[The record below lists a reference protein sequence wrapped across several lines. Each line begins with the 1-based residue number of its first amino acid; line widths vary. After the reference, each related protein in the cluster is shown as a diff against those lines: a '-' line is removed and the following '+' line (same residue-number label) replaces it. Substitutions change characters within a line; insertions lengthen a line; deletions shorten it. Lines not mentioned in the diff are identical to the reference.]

1 LLLGIW
7 KKICDLFCYSLFVFV
22 FSVVLHCVSILVI
35 QAAIT
40 KYHRLGGLYKVP
52 DDLFSCDC
60 SFPALKT
67 AGYLLYLHMTFV
79 QGAWKDKD
87 LHLPIRTIIP
97 S

>member
-1 LLLGIW
+1 VAYTTEIHFSYFW
-7 KKICDLFCYSLFVFV
+7 KPKI
-22 FSVVLHCVSILVI
+22 
-35 QAAIT
+35 
-40 KYHRLGGLYKVP
+40 KVP